1 MTHWAYNLYV
11 SALTRPVRYRSRTG
25 LETATV
31 GVDYQSTRR
40 RAAPSAPPLGELLS
54 KAKLRGC
61 GWVNEQRPT

>member
-31 GVDYQSTRR
+31 GVDEYVDLWRE
-40 RAAPSAPPLGELLS
+40 APLAPPLGELS
-54 KAKLRGC
+54 ARTG
-61 GWVNEQRPT
+61 